1 MLTITTYDW
10 VPDMPR
16 GYVRDIRA
24 RWACEEGG
32 LPYSVDTVP
41 LMPKSDAHFARQP
54 FGQVPM
60 LKDGD
65 GDDAVDVFE
74 SGAILL
80 YLAGKSDKLMPT
92 DPKGAADVLKWTISA
107 LNSVEMWT
115 MPWQMAVVF
124 RKDAKAADA
133 AAGIMHKRLEQL
145 ENEMAGREFIAAGR
159 FSVAD
164 IILADV
170 LRIVRD
176 EGGLD
181 RHPGLVA
188 YLDRMLARPAFR
200 KVHDEQ
206 VAEFEAATPPK
217 NADKLMAG
225 EDGVEKTSKEKTA

>member
-1 MLTITTYDW
+1 
-10 VPDMPR
+10 
-16 GYVRDIRA
+16 
-24 RWACEEGG
+24 
-32 LPYSVDTVP
+32 
-41 LMPKSDAHFARQP
+41 
-54 FGQVPM
+54 
-60 LKDGD
+60 
-65 GDDAVDVFE
+65 
-74 SGAILL
+74 
-80 YLAGKSDKLMPT
+80 
-92 DPKGAADVLKWTISA
+92 
-107 LNSVEMWT
+107 
-115 MPWQMAVVF
+115 
-124 RKDAKAADA
+124 
-133 AAGIMHKRLEQL
+133 MHKRLEQL